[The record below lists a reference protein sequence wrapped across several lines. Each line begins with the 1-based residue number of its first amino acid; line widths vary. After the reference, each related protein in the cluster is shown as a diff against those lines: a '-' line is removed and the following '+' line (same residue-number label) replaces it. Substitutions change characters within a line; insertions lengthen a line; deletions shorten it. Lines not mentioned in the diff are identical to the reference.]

1 MTLYFKDGTEFK
13 GKMPDGTTQQ
23 RNIGLLWTVA
33 DLAAIGLYEPVDEPV
48 PAGEAKV
55 GSALVF
61 EGGVMKRRPTTV
73 PTVIPKEAVKLQAA
87 IRIERLYPA
96 WKQRNMNAAA
106 TSLLMAR
113 VTVGSWTA
121 DEQEQADALTAA
133 WAQVSAIRTASDV
146 LEAMNPIPLDYAD
159 DKHWV

>member
-1 MTLYFKDGTEFK
+1 MTLYFKDLTEFR

-23 RNIGLLWTVA
+23 RNIGSLWTA
-33 DLAAIGLYEPVDEPV
+33 AELAAVGLYEPVDEPV
-48 PAGEAKV
+48 PAGETQV
-55 GSALVF
+55 GSTIVF

-73 PTVIPKEAVKLQAA
+73 PTVILPARVKDEAGRRIEAVF
-87 IRIERLYPA
+87 PA

-106 TSLLMAR
+106 TALLMAR

-133 WAQVSAIRTASDV
+133 WALVSAIRTASDV
-146 LEAMNPIPLDYAD
+146 LEAMDPIPLDYAD